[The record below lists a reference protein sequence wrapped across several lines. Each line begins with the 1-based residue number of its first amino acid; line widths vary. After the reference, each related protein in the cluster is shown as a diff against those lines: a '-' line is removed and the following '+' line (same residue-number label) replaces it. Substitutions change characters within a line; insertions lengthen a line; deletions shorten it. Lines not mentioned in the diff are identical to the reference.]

1 MPQTHSALIVD
12 DESHQ
17 RNALAELL
25 QQHFPQITPVTAAAS
40 VPEALS
46 LLREH
51 RPRLVFLDIMLPPYT
66 GFDFLQQAP
75 AIDFE
80 IIFTTSFEEYAIKAF
95 RLSAVDYLIKPLVL
109 EELQQAI
116 DRFTEKN
123 SAKINID
130 HLALLM
136 ENIQA
141 RNQRPKKIALPTLTG
156 YIFVTIDDIVRCES
170 DNTYTTFYLIN
181 KAKVIVSK
189 TLKECEGL
197 LSDFSFFRV
206 HNSHLVNLD
215 YIQEYMKGEGGVIK
229 MTDGSHVD
237 VSRRRKD
244 DFVSWF
250 KGGKLKANV

>member
-1 MPQTHSALIVD
+1 MPQTHKALIVD

-17 RNALAELL
+17 RDALLTLL
-25 QQHFPQITPVTAAAS
+25 QQHFPQIHPIVIATS
-40 VPEALS
+40 VPEALT
-46 LLREH
+46 LVQEH
-51 RPRLVFLDIMLPPYT
+51 RPQLVFLDVMLPPYT
-66 GFDFLQQAP
+66 GFDLLQQVP

-109 EELQQAI
+109 AELQQAI
-116 DRFTEKN
+116 DRFTEK
-123 SAKINID
+123 AKARVNTD
-130 HLALLM
+130 HLALLI

-141 RNQRPKKIALPTLTG
+141 KSPRQKRIALPTLTG
-156 YIFVTIDDIVRCES
+156 FIFVTVDDIVRCES
-170 DNTYTTFYLIN
+170 DNTYTTFYLVN
-181 KAKVIVSK
+181 KSKIIVSK

-197 LSDFSFFRV
+197 LSDFPFFRV
-206 HNSHLVNLD
+206 HNSHLVNLS
-215 YIQEYMKGEGGVIK
+215 YIQEYTKGEGGVIK

-244 DFVSWF
+244 DFVNWF